1 MNVFLLLLRFDAA
14 RKNAEKHGENELL
27 HFLYLLRSSART
39 GENVDSRAWCKNEI
53 NAINPL
59 LLSLPLTSAHS
70 LGAAN
75 AHPLVAPHS
84 IRYSAE
90 FLHLLRPA
98 GTVALQDRVG
108 FACPNFSGA
117 HIP

>member
-1 MNVFLLLLRFDAA
+1 MNEFLLLLRFDAA
-14 RKNAEKHGENELL
+14 RENAEKHGENELL

-59 LLSLPLTSAHS
+59 LPSPPLASAHP

-75 AHPLVAPHS
+75 AHPLVAPHL

-98 GTVALQDRVG
+98 GTAGELGRRSFG
-108 FACPNFSGA
+108 CPDFWC
-117 HIP
+117 